1 MKDTVLKKEFKKND
15 VQRLRNL
22 MQGKHGDKTTTS
34 IGYTKKQEF
43 HKEGDIW
50 EEDGRQW
57 TIKNSIKQNITK
69 LDKAKSK
76 LHLPLFCPSCNNM
89 MKYRQD
95 KKFFIMFNR
104 CFNCQIDFEGKLRV
118 EGKFEEYEKS
128 IINSDIDNYIKEF
141 SIWIDE
147 QITQSNESYI
157 TEAGDVERWVG
168 SSKEKLLQTK
178 QETIQYLESFK
189 KK

>member
-1 MKDTVLKKEFKKND
+1 
-15 VQRLRNL
+15 
-22 MQGKHGDKTTTS
+22 
-34 IGYTKKQEF
+34 
-43 HKEGDIW
+43 
-50 EEDGRQW
+50 
-57 TIKNSIKQNITK
+57 
-69 LDKAKSK
+69 
-76 LHLPLFCPSCNNM
+76 
-89 MKYRQD
+89 
-95 KKFFIMFNR
+95 MFNR

-147 QITQSNESYI
+147 QINESNESYI